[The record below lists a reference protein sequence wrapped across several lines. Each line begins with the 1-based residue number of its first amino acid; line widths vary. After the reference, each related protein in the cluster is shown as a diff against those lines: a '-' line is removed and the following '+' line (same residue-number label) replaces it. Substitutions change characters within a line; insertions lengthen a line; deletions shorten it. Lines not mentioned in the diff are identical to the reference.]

1 MQLPAGTRLLASD
14 NVLAIQ
20 VAASSGLNTQHIGSV
35 ANINMQGVRTE
46 HAGRYSCAAANS
58 LGRATSNNI
67 TLDVKCE

>member
-1 MQLPAGTRLLASD
+1 MFG
-14 NVLAIQ
+14 V
-20 VAASSGLNTQHIGSV
+20 V
-35 ANINMQGVRTE
+35 ANINTQGVRTE